1 MSIMQ
6 INLNDSD
13 ISNSTYG
20 SSSDNRLGGV
30 SSSSSSNTNVR
41 SEARTE
47 TQSKLFGV
55 KK

>member
-6 INLNDSD
+6 ININDSD
-13 ISNSTYG
+13 ISSTSALG
-20 SSSDNRLGGV
+20 SVSDNKLGGA
-30 SSSSSSNTNVR
+30 SSSSAR
-41 SEARTE
+41 SENRTE